1 MEKISWFYK
10 TYKSYIRFMVNSLYY
25 KDVQYIGLENVPK
38 AGTPLM
44 IVADH
49 QNSLNDALGIMLSMD
64 DRKVHFIARADIFH
78 VHPIITK
85 FLYSIGLLPAFRI
98 AFEGEEALHGNDTT
112 FEVSEQRLL
121 DGKTVALYPEAG
133 HQDHHWLGRFTYGYT
148 RMAFEA
154 AERGNFE
161 KEIFILPSCNHYDE
175 YQGLRNSMLIHYGT
189 PISLAPYYEL
199 YKTKPRTA
207 QRQVNALVREQI
219 KSMMLNVEDEANYKS
234 IDFLRMG
241 KFGTDWASDHGFNP
255 DFLPSKLE
263 SDKNLVAAIE
273 EKKEKVQP
281 VLDKTSSLLEKMN
294 SAKVTEKDILDPP
307 SRFEIFED
315 ALLLILLFPIAV
327 CCLWP
332 FLPCWLIPRHFIK
345 KVGDRMLEGTF
356 VIALNV
362 LLIVPICAIISLAVL
377 WACGWPIRG
386 AAYALLT
393 PFLCLFEWA
402 YYKIWIRFRDKIRYR
417 RAMRS
422 GLAGEMESEYADILS
437 EMKDALSA

>member
-1 MEKISWFYK
+1 MENISWFYK
-10 TYKSYIRFMVNSLYY
+10 AYKSYIRFMVNTLYY
-25 KDVQYIGLENVPK
+25 KDVHIIDKENVPE
-38 AGTPLM
+38 AGKPLL

-49 QNSLNDALGIMLSMD
+49 QNSLNDALGIMLSLD

-112 FEVSEQRLL
+112 FAVSEQRLL

-133 HQDHHWLGRFTYGYT
+133 HQDHHWLGKFTYGYT

-161 KEIFILPSCNHYDE
+161 KEIFILPSCNHYSE
-175 YQGLRNSMLIHYGT
+175 YQGLRNSMLIRYGK

-219 KSMMLNVEDEANYKS
+219 KDMMLNVEDQENYKS
-234 IDFLRMG
+234 IDFLRVG
-241 KFGTDWASDHGFNP
+241 KFGDTWAKDH
-255 DFLPSKLE
+255 DFRADYLPSKLE
-263 SDKNLVAAIE
+263 SDKTLVAAIE
-273 EKKEKVQP
+273 KNREKAQP
-281 VLDKTSSLLEKMN
+281 VLDRVSSLIGKME
-294 SAKVTEKDILDPP
+294 SAKVTEKEILDPP
-307 SRFEIFED
+307 TWFEILED
-315 ALLLILLFPIAV
+315 GLLLLLLAPLAIFF
-327 CCLWP
+327 LWP

-345 KVGDRMLEGTF
+345 KLGDRMLEGTF

-362 LLIVPICAIISLAVL
+362 LLIVPICAIISLIVFWSL
-377 WACGWPIRG
+377 GSPLRG
-386 AAYALLT
+386 VAYALLT
-393 PFLCLFEWA
+393 PFTCLFEWA
-402 YYKIWIRFRDKIRYR
+402 YYKIAVRFLRNIRYR
-417 RAMRS
+417 KAMRS
-422 GLAGEMESEYADILS
+422 GLAAQMESEYSDILS
-437 EMKDALSA
+437 DMDKALSE